1 MHLVREAIRHRDLVP
16 AATESTYKSEM
27 PQSQIFPNYLI
38 DRQGIR
44 FRFRAED
51 VVGIKRSA
59 DYFMKKLSVGW
70 KYVVAISA
78 SALAL
83 GFLATANAE
92 QATVKVQAIPSGSAQ
107 YSASGGSWLS
117 LQPGIVLTQGS
128 AVKTDGAGVVDLY
141 LGKNGPWVRL
151 SPDTALSLSTL
162 LIEKGVGEPVTS
174 TELNLASGRAVC
186 VVRKMSAGSRY
197 SIKTASATCN
207 VLGTKVNASARGQFA
222 IKDGFAEVFY
232 TAPGASAPTK
242 FNVGSGYTFEPS
254 VNGGKGGVIGTPAEL
269 AVELDQDINAL
280 AGAASVAGIGYA
292 PDPEWLRI
300 QDPFAAPGQ
309 ESQVFTVP
317 PVQNP
322 TTPVQNQ

>member
-44 FRFRAED
+44 FSFRAED

-107 YSASGGSWLS
+107 YSATGGSWLS

-141 LGKNGPWVRL
+141 LGKNGPWVR
-151 SPDTALSLSTL
+151 
-162 LIEKGVGEPVTS
+162 
-174 TELNLASGRAVC
+174 
-186 VVRKMSAGSRY
+186 
-197 SIKTASATCN
+197 
-207 VLGTKVNASARGQFA
+207 
-222 IKDGFAEVFY
+222 
-232 TAPGASAPTK
+232 
-242 FNVGSGYTFEPS
+242 
-254 VNGGKGGVIGTPAEL
+254 
-269 AVELDQDINAL
+269 
-280 AGAASVAGIGYA
+280 
-292 PDPEWLRI
+292 
-300 QDPFAAPGQ
+300 
-309 ESQVFTVP
+309 
-317 PVQNP
+317 
-322 TTPVQNQ
+322 